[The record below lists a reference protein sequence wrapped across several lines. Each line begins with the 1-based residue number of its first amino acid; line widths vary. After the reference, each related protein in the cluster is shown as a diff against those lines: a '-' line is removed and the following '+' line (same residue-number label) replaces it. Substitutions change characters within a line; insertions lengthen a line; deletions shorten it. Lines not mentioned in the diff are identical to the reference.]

1 MIVLFV
7 SGGLVYVR
15 IIVALDCCVFC
26 VSRPLHDVTRR
37 ALWCCLHVR
46 LSPADMSPQQS
57 EDEDQAQA
65 RGRRSR
71 KPKTAKKWSSTLGD
85 WVDQEEPVDA
95 KRSGGSRVR
104 SRSAVADAP
113 EDAAEGRSRRSV
125 RGRGKAGSE
134 GAGDSRSKSAGK
146 EAMVE
151 DGNDE
156 DGGAVSKK
164 RRLESA
170 TGAGSQGVNAKR
182 QAVED
187 AGEGGSSA
195 PVEVKKEA
203 AEEGM
208 GWGAVG

>member
-1 MIVLFV
+1 
-7 SGGLVYVR
+7 
-15 IIVALDCCVFC
+15 
-26 VSRPLHDVTRR
+26 
-37 ALWCCLHVR
+37 
-46 LSPADMSPQQS
+46 
-57 EDEDQAQA
+57 
-65 RGRRSR
+65 
-71 KPKTAKKWSSTLGD
+71 
-85 WVDQEEPVDA
+85 
-95 KRSGGSRVR
+95 
-104 SRSAVADAP
+104 
-113 EDAAEGRSRRSV
+113 
-125 RGRGKAGSE
+125 
-134 GAGDSRSKSAGK
+134 
-146 EAMVE
+146 MVE

-208 GWGAVG
+208 GWMGWSSLSFSKFMRS

>member
-1 MIVLFV
+1 
-7 SGGLVYVR
+7 
-15 IIVALDCCVFC
+15 
-26 VSRPLHDVTRR
+26 
-37 ALWCCLHVR
+37 
-46 LSPADMSPQQS
+46 MSPQQS

-208 GWGAVG
+208 GWMGWSSLSFSKFMRS